1 MFSRGPTGSMS
12 DQKPEAKAGGAA
24 GKSKLVII
32 AVAAVVLLG
41 GGGGAAYFL
50 MNRGAKVEAAEEA
63 HEGSEAPKKA
73 KKKHAKEEKE
83 GGVLSFD
90 PFVVNLADPGGSRFL
105 RVKVQLV
112 VEEEKVEE
120 LHKKEVAMVRTRAA
134 ILEVLA
140 EQTADKLI
148 TPAGKAELKTAIK
161 EHASHVLEPIEV
173 MDVLFSDF
181 VVQF

>member
-1 MFSRGPTGSMS
+1 MS
-12 DQKPEAKAGGAA
+12 DKKPEAKAGGAA

-41 GGGGAAYFL
+41 GGGAGAYFM

-63 HEGSEAPKKA
+63 HDGDEAHEGSEAPKKKA
-73 KKKHAKEEKE
+73 KKKHAEDEKE
-83 GGVLSFD
+83 GGVLGFD

-120 LHKKEVAMVRTRAA
+120 LHKKEVALVRTRAA

-148 TPAGKAELKTAIK
+148 TPAGKAELKAAIK